1 MSIVYIGLGLFIIIE
16 NGTVQK
22 LFHFVF
28 NITRLYDNY
37 KSFGN
42 FHSKYGGYFLN
53 KIEMSLRI
61 KWPLI
66 KSIAKKLYILAKLK
80 IE

>member
-53 KIEMSLRI
+53 KN
-61 KWPLI
+61 
-66 KSIAKKLYILAKLK
+66 
-80 IE
+80 

>member
-28 NITRLYDNY
+28 NITRLYYNY

-53 KIEMSLRI
+53 KSWDEF
-61 KWPLI
+61 
-66 KSIAKKLYILAKLK
+66 
-80 IE
+80 ED